1 LLIGINAPTHR
12 SAVRALA
19 DALAREPDIQNRFE
33 AAKGLLD
40 AVRRKH
46 PDIARAFCSD
56 AGARLMRQDADL
68 AERVKLEMLAAT
80 GIVPLSVHD
89 SFIVPATQAGRLEEA
104 MERQISS
111 GNTSN
116 FATTYPTE
124 IPKESSKVVPQYGM
138 EPDVWVGGLYLLP
151 GSLREWRVV

>member
-1 LLIGINAPTHR
+1 
-12 SAVRALA
+12 
-19 DALAREPDIQNRFE
+19 
-33 AAKGLLD
+33 
-40 AVRRKH
+40 
-46 PDIARAFCSD
+46 DIARAFCSD
-56 AGARLMRQDADL
+56 AGARLMRKDADL
-68 AERVKLEMLAAT
+68 AERVKFEMLAAT

-111 GNTSN
+111 ENASN

-138 EPDVWVGGLYLLP
+138 EPRRVGGWPLP
-151 GSLREWRVV
+151 SPWVPLGVEGGVMHVKLIDRLIQRTDRDFDGQPAADAPGVKFTEEMARQWLAE